1 METKHDTTERLTA
14 IHAVMAAH
22 GMYGSDALTC
32 LQAVA
37 KSHLGKYTNIAA
49 GHALGIPDEFTSF
62 TDFAERLAHARA
74 NMAEEEYQDAIAARF
89 GSDGM
94 RFAAMATTIHEAIQQ
109 AEG

>member
-1 METKHDTTERLTA
+1 
-14 IHAVMAAH
+14 MAAH

-37 KSHLGKYTNIAA
+37 KSHLGTYTNTAA
-49 GHALGIPDEFTSF
+49 GRALGIPDEVTSF
-62 TDFAERLAHARA
+62 TDLAERLAHARA
-74 NMAEEEYQDAIAARF
+74 NMTEEECQDAIAARF